1 MPTKPT
7 IILATSNGVGMGHLA
22 RATAVARALG
32 DRATPIIFSM
42 ASGVCEIPQSLGIRA
57 EYVPGRDRG
66 LMKRQ
71 AWDRYLAERL
81 RALVDETGAT
91 IVTFDG
97 VVPYPGFFQMKRWLP
112 NVTLVWVRRGHWQR
126 KPQRFVL
133 GLQSRLMDYVI
144 EPGDYSRAA
153 DTGPTS
159 KRNDAMLVAPVS
171 LYRKHLIKS
180 REESAKL
187 LGIDPNRPTVLVQLG
202 TGDAD
207 VNSKLTAALRG
218 LQTWKDLQIILTKKP
233 IAKDGTS
240 LVPAGMDYTLVR
252 YFPLADVLSAFDAAI
267 GAAGYNSVHEFLAAG
282 IPTVLVSNNRGTDNQ
297 EARAKWCAENGYAL
311 YADQN
316 DLTDIENTVAQ
327 LANPSVRASLQKK
340 CHELP
345 DPSGGNEIA
354 DCLLAISEP
363 EVSSVLLNRLR
374 HSRLIAQNAMSRG
387 LAGFV
392 KTSIGWGLQ
401 KLAVAYRVI
410 FPHSKIFDEEAR
422 PEVVFSRS
430 TCPNELGKLIKSDVL
445 LEHLFEDASPD
456 YEKTRREIAVLISKL
471 SVVIAVGSFLIGDVA
486 DALFSSDLLLGLM

>member
-1 MPTKPT
+1 MTSKPT

-42 ASGVCEIPQSLGIRA
+42 ASGVCEIPESLGIRA

-71 AWDRYLAERL
+71 TWDRYLAERL
-81 RALVDETGAT
+81 RALINETGAS

-112 NVTLVWVRRGHWQR
+112 DVTLVWIRRGHWQR

-153 DTGPTS
+153 DTGPTAS
-159 KRNDAMLVAPVS
+159 RDDAMLVAPVS
-171 LYRKHLIKS
+171 LFRNHLLKT
-180 REESAKL
+180 RAESAKL

-207 VNSKLTAALRG
+207 VNSKLTATLRG
-218 LQTWKDLQIILTKKP
+218 LQSWKDAQIILTKKP
-233 IAKDGTS
+233 EAKDGTS
-240 LVPAGMDYTLVR
+240 LVPEGMKYTLVR
-252 YFPLADVLSAFDAAI
+252 YFPLADVLSAFDGAI

-297 EARAKWCAENGYAL
+297 EARAQWCADNGYAL

-316 DLTDIENTVAQ
+316 DLTDIERVVGK
-327 LANPSVRASLQKK
+327 LADPAIRTELNRK
-340 CHELP
+340 CKTLP

-354 DCLLAISEP
+354 DYLLAISEP
-363 EVSSVLLNRLR
+363 DVGGLLKNKLL

-401 KLAVAYRVI
+401 KIAVIYRMI
-410 FPHSKIFDEEAR
+410 FPHSKIFNRHAK
-422 PEVVFSRS
+422 PEIVFSRA
-430 TCPNELGKLIKSDVL
+430 TCPKELGTLIKSDVL
-445 LEHLFEDASPD
+445 LEHLFEDASPA
-456 YEKTRREIAVLISKL
+456 YEKSRRDISLLISKL
-471 SVVIAVGSFLIGDVA
+471 SIAITIGSLLMGDVA
-486 DALFSSDLLLGLM
+486 DALLSSDLLLGLM

>member
-1 MPTKPT
+1 
-7 IILATSNGVGMGHLA
+7 MGHLA

-42 ASGVCEIPQSLGIRA
+42 ASGVSEIPQSLGIRA

-71 AWDRYLAERL
+71 TWDRYLAERL
-81 RALVDETGAT
+81 RALVEETGAS

-97 VVPYPGFFQMKRWLP
+97 VVPYPGLFQMKRWLP
-112 NVTLVWVRRGHWQR
+112 DVTLVWIRRGHWQR

-144 EPGDYSRAA
+144 EPGDYSRMA
-153 DTGPTS
+153 DTGPTAQ
-159 KRNDAMLVAPVS
+159 RDDAILVSPVS
-171 LYRKHLIKS
+171 LYRSHLLKT
-180 REESAKL
+180 REESANL

-218 LQTWKDLQIILTKKP
+218 LQSWKDAQIILTKKP

-240 LVPAGMDYTLVR
+240 LVPKGMDYTLVR

-267 GAAGYNSVHEFLAAG
+267 GAAGYNSVHEFLAAR
-282 IPTVLVSNNRGTDNQ
+282 IPTVLISNNRGTDNQ
-297 EARAKWCAENGYAL
+297 EARARWCANNGYAL

-316 DLTDIENTVAQ
+316 NLMEIEETVAK
-327 LANPSVRASLQKK
+327 LADPSVRASLHSK
-340 CHELP
+340 CKELP

-354 DCLLAISEP
+354 DSLLAISQP
-363 EVSSVLLNRLR
+363 VVRGMLANRLL
-374 HSRLIAQNAMSRG
+374 HSRLIAQNALGRG
-387 LAGFV
+387 LSGFV

-401 KLAVAYRVI
+401 KIALGYRTI
-410 FPHSKIFDEEAR
+410 FPHSRIFNR
-422 PEVVFSRS
+422 RLKPEIVFTRS
-430 TCPNELGKLIKSDVL
+430 TSPTELGALIKSDVL
-445 LEHLFEDASPD
+445 LEHLYEDASPK
-456 YEKTRREIAVLISKL
+456 YEKARRELAVLISKL
-471 SVVIAVGSFLIGDVA
+471 SIVIAIGSFLVGDIV